1 MTGRQ
6 FFHAAAVDD
15 VHVSAQTLG
24 AARSVHG
31 DVAAADDGD
40 FLALKRHDGRVGAV
54 LISLHQVDT
63 GQELVGRVNAAEV
76 LTGDVHEHRKTRTG
90 ADEHGLEAVLAHQ
103 LVDGHD
109 AADDHVRLDLDTEG
123 LQAVDFLLH
132 DGLGKSELGDA
143 VDQHAAGK
151 VERFKNGD
159 IVALLGKVAR
169 AGEAAGAGADD
180 RDLVAV
186 GRFLHVCIVPVG
198 DKALEAADAD
208 RLALDAADA
217 LRFALRLLRAD
228 AAADGGQGRGL
239 MNDLIGALVV
249 LFGDL
254 LDEFGDLDLHR
265 AAGNAGMVLAV

>member
-1 MTGRQ
+1 M
-6 FFHAAAVDD
+6 
-15 VHVSAQTLG
+15 
-24 AARSVHG
+24 
-31 DVAAADDGD
+31 
-40 FLALKRHDGRVGAV
+40 
-54 LISLHQVDT
+54 
-63 GQELVGRVNAAEV
+63 
-76 LTGDVHEHRKTRTG
+76 HEHRKTRAG

-109 AADDHVRLDLDTEG
+109 AADDHVRLDLDAEG

-143 VDQHAAGK
+143 VDQHAAGE

-169 AGEAAGAGADD
+169 AGEAAGAGTND

-186 GRFLHVCIVPVG
+186 GRGLGGRFLHVCIVPVG
-198 DKALEAADAD
+198 DKTLEAADAD
-208 RLALDAADA
+208 GLALDAADA

-239 MNDLIGALVV
+239 VNDLIGALIV

-265 AAGNAGMVLAV
+265 AAGDAGMVLAV